1 MYAYTLI
8 IYSLSAVLHKCALLQ
23 FIFYQEPLIFSPKR
37 QVSNLFASSK
47 GTVMHAGV
55 QVAPPLLSVVGRF
68 QSRRIGRG
76 ASSKAERSAVVRC
89 AISSQSIDTKMYG
102 PTVLV
107 VGGGRVGT
115 YVACKFKSAGTTSDV
130 VLKGSP
136 ASRGVSDMQVFVDTM
151 CADASVTF
159 VRDYK
164 QHVHKT
170 FDFIFISVKTYDLPN
185 VKKELD
191 QFKITGAITI
201 LVHNGIV
208 APLFENSVRVVIPQ
222 SYDFVEETID
232 GEVGQ
237 KIKKINIHVKNEEKP
252 WVMPDTSEAK
262 KVELLLKQ
270 SGILGQADPTFPYG
284 LVRKFF
290 INGVANLLSIVGDC
304 NCDGLLLNHRERMEL
319 LYAEFMAVLKAPH
332 ADAFAMLPP
341 DFHEIVF
348 TGLASYG
355 QHFPSTKMDF
365 DVGRALEIDSL
376 NGYVVG
382 QAKAQGIQCPENE
395 KLVEEVK
402 LLVKERDDAKKVA

>member
-1 MYAYTLI
+1 
-8 IYSLSAVLHKCALLQ
+8 
-23 FIFYQEPLIFSPKR
+23 
-37 QVSNLFASSK
+37 
-47 GTVMHAGV
+47 
-55 QVAPPLLSVVGRF
+55 
-68 QSRRIGRG
+68 
-76 ASSKAERSAVVRC
+76 
-89 AISSQSIDTKMYG
+89 MYG